1 MESTT
6 VITRN
11 CAIAAGC
18 ARHDANFP
26 LDSLRSL
33 VGLAAGPGLPPGFH
47 VGPGNVGLPCPLPPG
62 RAPGKIGRAGHSG
75 TLPRFRP
82 VADVP
87 GLPPGWSLGKRCRR
101 APGWSRSACR
111 RASRRA
117 GLPARCRAGHSGSV
131 ADVRRATS
139 GFRPSLGKRCRASG
153 PLPTCRASGPLP
165 GWSLG
170 GRCRASGLPPG
181 FHVGPGNVGLPA
193 VTREAQGN
201 GQGGCLARAN
211 RKLLARLRPSLPC
224 GAWGIDSQEEGT

>member
-18 ARHDANFP
+18 AAQHDTGYRA
-26 LDSLRSL
+26 DSLRSL
-33 VGLAAGPGLPPGFH
+33 AGLPDVPGFRPIAGLVTRGALPGFRLAAGFPRRAGQRRASLPIAAGLVKIGLPPGLPPGWSLGERCRASGLPPGFH

-75 TLPRFRP
+75 TLPGFP
-82 VADVP
+82 T
-87 GLPPGWSLGKRCRR
+87 CRR
-101 APGWSRSACR
+101 A
-111 RASRRA
+111 
-117 GLPARCRAGHSGSV
+117 
-131 ADVRRATS
+131 
-139 GFRPSLGKRCRASG
+139 
-153 PLPTCRASGPLP
+153 
-165 GWSLG
+165 
-170 GRCRASGLPPG
+170 
-181 FHVGPGNVGLPA
+181 PGNVGLPA